1 MIEGQIILFESS
13 IDKKYISAKGTIID
27 QCSSESYTV
36 LIIDV
41 FIGNSNSI
49 GKVIEVY
56 KDEISLKGD
65 VQYPT
70 KYKPRKLNYNG
81 SKFN

>member
-1 MIEGQIILFESS
+1 MIEGQIVLFESS
-13 IDKKYISAKGTIID
+13 IDEKYISAKGTIID

-36 LIIDV
+36 LILDV

-56 KDEISLKGD
+56 EDEISLKSD

-70 KYKPRKLNYNG
+70 KYKPRKLNYHANEL
-81 SKFN
+81 N